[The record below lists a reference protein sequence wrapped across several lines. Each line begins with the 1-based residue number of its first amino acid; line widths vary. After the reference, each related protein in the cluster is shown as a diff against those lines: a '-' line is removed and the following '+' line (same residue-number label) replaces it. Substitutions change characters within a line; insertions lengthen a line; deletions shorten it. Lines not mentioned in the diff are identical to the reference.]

1 MCGFFQAHEQKNS
14 IVRNYKLKV
23 FVMFKNI
30 FLLSVILNAFF
41 VLPAI
46 GQDFP
51 NKRVR
56 IIVGQAPGGASDTLA
71 RIVGDKLSQM
81 WKQPVLIENSAGA
94 SGSIG
99 MNTVIKSAPDGHTLA
114 LVNFNHVVFEALS
127 INPRYILEKE
137 IIPIIGIATDSNI
150 LVVNPNL
157 QIKKVS
163 ELVTYSK
170 NNPGKI
176 NFASGGVGSSGHLA
190 GELFKLQTGIDM
202 VHIAYK
208 GAGPAIQDV
217 ISGTVT
223 MMFSAA
229 PVALPLIKSGKLIP
243 LAVTSESR
251 STRTPEIPSLS
262 EFGYQFNV
270 RGYHGLA
277 APVGTPASLINQI
290 NSDVKKVLE
299 MDEVKDKI
307 AGLGSEILSG
317 TSNQF
322 SKLISDESQKW
333 RRVIKD
339 ANIQKE

>member
-1 MCGFFQAHEQKNS
+1 
-14 IVRNYKLKV
+14 
-23 FVMFKNI
+23 
-30 FLLSVILNAFF
+30 
-41 VLPAI
+41 
-46 GQDFP
+46 
-51 NKRVR
+51 
-56 IIVGQAPGGASDTLA
+56 
-71 RIVGDKLSQM
+71 
-81 WKQPVLIENSAGA
+81 
-94 SGSIG
+94 
-99 MNTVIKSAPDGHTLA
+99 
-114 LVNFNHVVFEALS
+114 VVFEALS

-322 SKLISDESQKW
+322 SKLILDESQKW